1 MMKQGIILKGIGS
14 FYTVLSEDGKQYVLK
29 ARGKFR
35 NKRVKPL
42 IGDNV
47 VFSDDTIDD
56 IRERKNLFI
65 RPAAANITK
74 LMLVLSASV
83 PKADLMLADKL
94 LLQCEKNAV
103 EPILILNKWDSRDD
117 TYAED
122 IIEQYRTTNY
132 SVIRA
137 SAYDGT
143 GIDEIIAHI
152 KDNICCFAGQSAV
165 GKSSLL
171 NKIAPHL
178 ELETGGL
185 SQKTDRGKH
194 TTRHVELFP
203 VHRGMVMD
211 TPGFSL
217 LDMSDMEPKM
227 LAMLYPEMREAAD
240 KCRFGECLH
249 ISEPDCKVKE
259 LLENGMISEKRYER
273 YKLFLE
279 ELKEMRRH
287 KYD

>member
-14 FYTVLSEDGKQYVLK
+14 FYTVLSEDGKEYILK

-35 NKRVKPL
+35 NKRIKPL
-42 IGDNV
+42 IGDKV
-47 VFSDDTIDD
+47 LFSDDTIDD
-56 IRERKNLFI
+56 ILERKNSFI

-83 PKADLMLADKL
+83 PKADLLLLDKL

-103 EPILILNKWDSRDD
+103 EPVLILNKWDSCEEE
-117 TYAED
+117 YAEV
-122 IIEQYRTTNY
+122 IIQQYKQTGYT
-132 SVIRA
+132 IIKA
-137 SAYDGT
+137 SAYDGM
-143 GIDEIIAHI
+143 GIDEIISHI
-152 KDNICCFAGQSAV
+152 KGNVCCFAGQSAV

-171 NKIAPHL
+171 NKISPKL
-178 ELETGGL
+178 NLETGGL

-194 TTRHVELFP
+194 TTRHVELFLL
-203 VHRGMVMD
+203 HGGMVMD

-217 LDMSDMEPKM
+217 LDLSDMEPKM
-227 LAMLYPEMREAAD
+227 LAELYPEMREAKE

-259 LLENGMISEKRYER
+259 LLENDMISVERYER
-273 YKLFLE
+273 YKLLLE

>member
-14 FYTVLSEDGKQYVLK
+14 FYTVLAQDGKEYILK

-35 NKRVKPL
+35 NKRIKPL

-47 VFSDDTIDD
+47 IFSDDTIDD
-56 IRERKNLFI
+56 ILERKNSFI

-83 PKADLMLADKL
+83 PKADLLLTDKL
-94 LLQCEKNAV
+94 LLQCEKNNV
-103 EPILILNKWDSRDD
+103 EPVLILNKWDTCD
-117 TYAED
+117 TDYAEN
-122 IIEQYRTTNY
+122 IIKQYEFAGY
-132 SVIRA
+132 AIIKA
-137 SAYDGT
+137 SAYNGT
-143 GIDEIIAHI
+143 GIENIISHI

-171 NKIAPHL
+171 NKIAPQL

-194 TTRHVELFP
+194 TTRHVELFS
-203 VHRGMVMD
+203 VHGGMVMD

-217 LDMSDMEPKM
+217 LDMADMEPKA
-227 LAMLYPEMREAAD
+227 LAALYPEMRKAAGE
-240 KCRFGECLH
+240 CRFGECLH
-249 ISEPDCKVKE
+249 VSEPDCRVKE
-259 LLENGMISEKRYER
+259 LLHNSLISIERYER
-273 YKLFLE
+273 YKLLLE

>member
-14 FYTVLSEDGKQYVLK
+14 FYTVLSEDGKEYVLK

-35 NKRVKPL
+35 NKRIKPL
-42 IGDNV
+42 IGDKV
-47 VFSDDTIDD
+47 LFSDDTIDD
-56 IRERKNLFI
+56 ILERKNSFI

-83 PKADLMLADKL
+83 PKADLLLLDKL

-103 EPILILNKWDSRDD
+103 EPVLILNKWDSCEEE
-117 TYAED
+117 YAEV
-122 IIEQYRTTNY
+122 IIQQYKQTGYT
-132 SVIRA
+132 IIKA

-143 GIDEIIAHI
+143 GIDEIISHI
-152 KDNICCFAGQSAV
+152 KGNVCCFAGQSAV

-171 NKIAPHL
+171 NKISPKL
-178 ELETGGL
+178 NLETGGL

-194 TTRHVELFP
+194 TTRHVELFLL
-203 VHRGMVMD
+203 HGGMVMD

-217 LDMSDMEPKM
+217 LDLSDMEPKM
-227 LAMLYPEMREAAD
+227 LAELYPEMREAKE

-259 LLENGMISEKRYER
+259 LLENDLISVERYER
-273 YKLFLE
+273 YKLLLE